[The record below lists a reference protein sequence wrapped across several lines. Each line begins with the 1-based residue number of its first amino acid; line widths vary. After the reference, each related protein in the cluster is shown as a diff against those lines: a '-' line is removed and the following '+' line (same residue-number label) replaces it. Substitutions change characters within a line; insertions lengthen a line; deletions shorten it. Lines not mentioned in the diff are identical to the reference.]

1 MFYHTVLMQLT
12 DADTTFLAQV
22 ARFEARVLGELD
34 YVRAYHFGRNL
45 ASRARNYQWAVVAVF
60 DSSTD
65 HDRYQVSP
73 VHQEMKAFMEPHIAD
88 LVVCDFDSAGQRV
101 DG

>member
-12 DADTTFLAQV
+12 DADANFLAQV
-22 ARFEARVLGELD
+22 ARFETRILGELD
-34 YVRAYHFGRNL
+34 YVRAYHFGSNL
-45 ASRARNYQWAVVAVF
+45 ASRAKNYRWAVVAVF
-60 DSSTD
+60 DSSGD
-65 HDRYQVSP
+65 HDRYQVST
-73 VHQEMKAFMEPHIAD
+73 VHQEMKAFMAPHIAD